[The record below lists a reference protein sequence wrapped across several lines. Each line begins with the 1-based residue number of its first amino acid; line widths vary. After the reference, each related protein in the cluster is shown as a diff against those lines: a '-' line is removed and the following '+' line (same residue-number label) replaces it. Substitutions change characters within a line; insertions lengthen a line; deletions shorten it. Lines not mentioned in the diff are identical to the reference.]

1 MTATK
6 YTSGGRLS
14 RFSSS
19 RRSSPGRR
27 LYATIQFSLARLL
40 IEPDIHPYACC
51 LYRPCYSV
59 DIEQSFFASSRG
71 LISCER
77 SRDRF
82 ASQNSAHFEPAE
94 VAIFKPRHRTA
105 APSETMP
112 ARAATRNAA
121 EFESLDVSQ
130 RNSLET
136 FAAVTNRDPTSRAS
150 LEALRDADW
159 NLEVRTECEPASVLS
174 KSGAR
179 GEGGFSPVWLLV
191 QPTRTR
197 AVGARRSDC
206 DARADRHLA
215 GVRWDTS
222 VPSCI
227 VTNARRGR
235 RAGRPRRPERPATV
249 ARIPW
254 LEEANPNGRTRNGSH
269 RVVLSPAGESPPE
282 TASSHRNARQLTE
295 LPFRQTLA
303 VPLAILAYPVALLYN
318 FGAAIVVFLAR
329 LFRLRPSSTASFRP
343 RNPFAGAARPR
354 TTVSPA
360 AAAENFVRSVERVT
374 SLSRRASAAFGT
386 ASSSSVAA
394 AAGPSSSSGP
404 IRRHTGTSANR
415 SGTGPRIPDFFIGS
429 YDEALRFARDDM
441 RILMIILTSEEHER
455 DERLKREVLVSE
467 VLNELIEE
475 ERIVVW
481 GGDVSDRDA
490 YQGKATVSRDAYPV
504 L

>member
-1 MTATK
+1 
-6 YTSGGRLS
+6 
-14 RFSSS
+14 
-19 RRSSPGRR
+19 
-27 LYATIQFSLARLL
+27 
-40 IEPDIHPYACC
+40 
-51 LYRPCYSV
+51 
-59 DIEQSFFASSRG
+59 
-71 LISCER
+71 
-77 SRDRF
+77 
-82 ASQNSAHFEPAE
+82 
-94 VAIFKPRHRTA
+94 
-105 APSETMP
+105 MP
-112 ARAATRNAA
+112 ARAATRNDAAA

-179 GEGGFSPVWLLV
+179 GEGGSPPSGCSYSPRVHVQSEREGLIVTLV
-191 QPTRTR
+191 QTAISRVYDGTAAYPPASSRTPDEADEQDDLDDLNDPLLSHTSPGSR
-197 AVGARRSDC
+197 RRTQTGGLGTGAIGLYYLRQAS
-206 DARADRHLA
+206 L
-215 GVRWDTS
+215 
-222 VPSCI
+222 
-227 VTNARRGR
+227 
-235 RAGRPRRPERPATV
+235 PRRLHP
-249 ARIPW
+249 
-254 LEEANPNGRTRNGSH
+254 RT
-269 RVVLSPAGESPPE
+269 E
-282 TASSHRNARQLTE
+282 TTRELTR
-295 LPFRQTLA
+295 LPFQQTLA

-354 TTVSPA
+354 TTASPA

-374 SLSRRASAAFGT
+374 SLSRRASAAVGT

-404 IRRHTGTSANR
+404 LRRHPGTSANR

-441 RILMIILTSEEHER
+441 RILMVILTSEEHER

-467 VLNELIEE
+467 VLNELVEE

-490 YQGKATVSRDAYPV
+490 YQGKAAVSRDVSPAP
-504 L
+504 